1 MDDLKRGLYLL
12 ARQLIEEELKENPE
26 YNYGICIALRNAAT
40 KFFGKGVI
48 PFEEISDW
56 FPEFTNLN
64 DGQDWM
70 YERDSKEFSACTP
83 KYLKYWWRVEVGHRS
98 RYGKKNPRLS
108 ALDFVLTNR

>member
-12 ARQLIEEELKENPE
+12 ARQLIEEELEEDPG
-26 YNYGICIALRNAAT
+26 YNYGICFALQDAAIQ
-40 KFFGKGVI
+40 FFGKRI
-48 PFEEISDW
+48 ISFEEISDW

-64 DGQDWM
+64 DGKDWT
-70 YERDSKEFSACTP
+70 YERNSKEFYASTP
-83 KYLKYWWRVEVGHRS
+83 ERLNYWWHILPYHRS

>member
-12 ARQLIEEELKENPE
+12 ARQLIEKELKEDPG
-26 YNYGICIALRNAAT
+26 YNYGICIALHDAT
-40 KFFGKGVI
+40 IEFFGKEVI
-48 PFEEISDW
+48 PFKEISDW

-64 DGQDWM
+64 DGQDWT
-70 YERDSKEFSACTP
+70 YERDSKKFSAYTP
-83 KYLKYWWRVEVGHRS
+83 KCLNYWWRVEVGHRS